1 MDSEQKMSTKAIKK
15 QFTLYAPST
24 QKSYELNPD
33 GTLTIE
39 GIASTTNKDL
49 QGDIVLPSAIDSMK
63 TQLLTSSKNLHG
75 DHKYDLFD
83 GIIGAIKE
91 VMDTDENVL
100 KIKSVIRSKFAA
112 EIKEMLDIGINL
124 GLSIGGRIKDY
135 NTIPDGWEIKDIDL
149 LEISLTGMPA
159 NWDTF
164 GTITAS
170 NGIVES
176 KCLNGACHVIRKN
189 LMDDKMSEE
198 QKIDETQK
206 NVTEGTADVFTKD
219 DAVDLFN
226 ELMSTKQEEIARET
240 VTQVSK
246 ELESIIKD
254 QFDKLKAETDDESKK
269 QEKDEDEDDDDEEK
283 LKSLINESVKET
295 IDKSVKESINESMG
309 DLFKD
314 LNKRRDPEFQVD
326 KVKEKDLEDTPEEN
340 KGLTSK
346 EIAEK
351 VFANQSA
358 EDIVLS
364 LLG

>member
-1 MDSEQKMSTKAIKK
+1 MK

-91 VMDTDENVL
+91 V
-100 KIKSVIRSKFAA
+100 IRSKFAA

-124 GLSIGGRIKDY
+124 GLSIGGRIKEY

-159 NWDTF
+159 NWDTY

-170 NGIVES
+170 NGVVES
-176 KCLNGACHVIRKN
+176 KCLTGACHVIRKN

-198 QKIDETQK
+198 QKNDETQK
-206 NVTEGTADVFTKD
+206 NVKNESDVFTKD

-240 VTQVSK
+240 VNQVSK
-246 ELESIIKD
+246 ELETIIKD
-254 QFDKLKAETDDESKK
+254 QFDKLKADSNDEGNP
-269 QEKDEDEDDDDEEK
+269 DEDDEEEEENSSDEEK
-283 LKSLINESVKET
+283 MKSFIES
-295 IDKSVKESINESMG
+295 SITKAMDESMG
-309 DLFKD
+309 KLFKE
-314 LNKRRDPEFQVD
+314 LNENRDPKFHVD
-326 KVKEKDLEDTPEEN
+326 DVKEKDLQDEETED
-340 KGLTSK
+340 GGMTSK
-346 EIAEK
+346 QIAEQM
-351 VFANQSA
+351 FANQSQD
-358 EDIVLS
+358 EFLRS
-364 LLG
+364 LLNQD

>member
-1 MDSEQKMSTKAIKK
+1 MSTKAIKK

-63 TQLLTSSKNLHG
+63 TQLLSSSKNLHG
-75 DHKYDLFD
+75 DHRYDLFD

-124 GLSIGGRIKDY
+124 GLSIGGRIKEY

-159 NWDTF
+159 NWDTY
-164 GTITAS
+164 GTIVT
-170 NGIVES
+170 NDGVVGS
-176 KCLNGACHVIRKN
+176 KCLSGACHVIRKN

-198 QKIDETQK
+198 EMKNDETQK
-206 NVTEGTADVFTKD
+206 TVKEEGSDVFTKD

-226 ELMSTKQEEIARET
+226 ELSENQN
-240 VTQVSK
+240 
-246 ELESIIKD
+246 LII
-254 QFDKLKAETDDESKK
+254 
-269 QEKDEDEDDDDEEK
+269 
-283 LKSLINESVKET
+283 IN
-295 IDKSVKESINESMG
+295 
-309 DLFKD
+309 
-314 LNKRRDPEFQVD
+314 
-326 KVKEKDLEDTPEEN
+326 
-340 KGLTSK
+340 
-346 EIAEK
+346 
-351 VFANQSA
+351 
-358 EDIVLS
+358 
-364 LLG
+364 

>member
-1 MDSEQKMSTKAIKK
+1 MDSEQEMSTKAIKK

-206 NVTEGTADVFTKD
+206 NVSEGTADVFTKD

-269 QEKDEDEDDDDEEK
+269 QEKDEDEDDDEEK
-283 LKSLINESVKET
+283 LKSLINDSVKET
-295 IDKSVKESINESMG
+295 IDKSVKDAVNSSMG
-309 DLFKD
+309 ELFKD
-314 LNKRRDPEFQVD
+314 LNQRRDPNFKVD
-326 KVKEKDLEDTPEEN
+326 EVKEKDLEKNKPEET
-340 KGLTSK
+340 GLTSK
-346 EIAEK
+346 EIARQ

-364 LLG
+364 LLR

>member
-1 MDSEQKMSTKAIKK
+1 MSTKAITK

-63 TQLLTSSKNLHG
+63 TQLLSSSKNLHG
-75 DHKYDLFD
+75 DHRYDLFD

-124 GLSIGGRIKDY
+124 GLSIGGRIKEY

-159 NWDTF
+159 NWDTY

-170 NGIVES
+170 NGVVES
-176 KCLNGACHVIRKN
+176 KCLTGACHVIRKN

-198 QKIDETQK
+198 QKFDETQK
-206 NVTEGTADVFTKD
+206 TVKDESDVFTKD

-226 ELMSTKQEEIARET
+226 ELMSAKQEEIARET
-240 VTQVSK
+240 VNQVSK
-246 ELESIIKD
+246 ELETIIKD
-254 QFDKLKAETDDESKK
+254 QFDKLKADSNDEGKP
-269 QEKDEDEDDDDEEK
+269 DEDEDEEENGIDEEK
-283 LKSLINESVKET
+283 MKSFIESTVTKAM
-295 IDKSVKESINESMG
+295 DESMG
-309 DLFKD
+309 KLFKELGD
-314 LNKRRDPEFQVD
+314 NRNPKFHVD
-326 KVKEKDLEDTPEEN
+326 DVKEKDLQDEEP
-340 KGLTSK
+340 KDEGMTSK
-346 EIAEK
+346 QIAEQM
-351 VFANQSA
+351 FANQSQDEFIRA
-358 EDIVLS
+358 
-364 LLG
+364 LLNQD